1 MAALRQHLY
10 PVNLA
15 FASVTLKDHSRVV
28 FFALSGSPGRRA
40 LHIIPTPRLT
50 PAVDYVDARQIN
62 QFFPPD
68 PRFTELPILRRAD
81 FLWTRVH
88 KRHLDAERHIA
99 SALNRRLLH
108 RHTEVERIDVFTMLD
123 SCRSCGGFVLPRLR
137 LDYPQ
142 AEFSVTWMLDYTN

>member
-1 MAALRQHLY
+1 M
-10 PVNLA
+10 
-15 FASVTLKDHSRVV
+15 
-28 FFALSGSPGRRA
+28 
-40 LHIIPTPRLT
+40 
-50 PAVDYVDARQIN
+50 DYVDARQVN

-123 SCRSCGGFVLPRLR
+123 ACRSCGGFVLPRSDAVAR
-137 LDYPQ
+137 VRDVKIRSFTAPGQ
-142 AEFSVTWMLDYTN
+142 ALELEAHVQSASADGAQMKLAARADGRTIAAACIDVERSHA